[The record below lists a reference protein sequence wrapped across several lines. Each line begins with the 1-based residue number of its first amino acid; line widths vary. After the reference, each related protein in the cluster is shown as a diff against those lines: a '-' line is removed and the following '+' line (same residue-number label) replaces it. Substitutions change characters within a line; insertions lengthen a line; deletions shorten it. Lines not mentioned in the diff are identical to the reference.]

1 MGFPWAYDK
10 GQQTPCVTS
19 PDSKKSKNQ
28 AMLSNSMCLLV
39 SMVDTLW
46 GESYSLWPGFGHEDS
61 MFGIRIRAHKSNNK
75 HQHLDFQVGH
85 QWGLLLLWHM

>member
-10 GQQTPCVTS
+10 GQQTPGVTS
-19 PDSKKSKNQ
+19 PDSKKSKKQ

-46 GESYSLWPGFGHEDS
+46 GESYIVFGQVLAMKTPCLEFGFEPT
-61 MFGIRIRAHKSNNK
+61 RATTSINILISK
-75 HQHLDFQVGH
+75 
-85 QWGLLLLWHM
+85 